1 MPIWW
6 TAIMPIISPAG
17 AFTAGAVMG
26 MVQTVDGAG
35 SGLDADTLDGHHA
48 DYFLPAGAFTAGAVM
63 GMVQS
68 VDGTGSGLDADTL
81 DGHQSDYFMPATS
94 ADLFAP
100 IPTNADGLGQ
110 IVQLAVPGGYTGN
123 KTLPGGPETVWFFFM
138 VNNGSGTTGV
148 ANGGTQT
155 AGTATNF
162 TALPGA
168 SSAPRLWRASPQ
180 GRALARARAACLR
193 GPMRTPEDAP
203 TDPDKL
209 IRFGAVAAVSGARIT
224 VTLDDGAVSPPM
236 RWIEARAGR
245 TRTHSRPAQGQ
256 QAVILAPAAK
266 SGWAWPFWA
275 CPAMRFR

>member
-1 MPIWW
+1 
-6 TAIMPIISPAG
+6 
-17 AFTAGAVMG
+17 
-26 MVQTVDGAG
+26 
-35 SGLDADTLDGHHA
+35 
-48 DYFLPAGAFTAGAVM
+48 
-63 GMVQS
+63 
-68 VDGTGSGLDADTL
+68 
-81 DGHQSDYFMPATS
+81 MPATS

-148 ANGGTQT
+148 ANGGTQIGGHGHQLYGF
-155 AGTATNF
+155 AWRIKYM
-162 TALPGA
+162 PRRGA
-168 SSAPRLWRASPQ
+168 RLHKGARWR
-180 GRALARARAACLR
+180 GRGRHVCV

-245 TRTHSRPAQGQ
+245 TRTHSRPGRSQ
-256 QAVILAPAAK
+256 QAILCPGGEIGLGVAILGLSCDAFPLIDGGAVDLIQYEDAAP
-266 SGWAWPFWA
+266 S
-275 CPAMRFR
+275 AMTPPPMC